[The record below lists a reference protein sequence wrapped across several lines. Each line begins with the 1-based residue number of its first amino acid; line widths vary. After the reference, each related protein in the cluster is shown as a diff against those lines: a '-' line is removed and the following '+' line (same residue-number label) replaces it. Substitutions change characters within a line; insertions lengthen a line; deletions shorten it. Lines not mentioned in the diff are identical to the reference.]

1 MAISHAK
8 NDAFHAAMSE
18 ASVYALWERETRRNE
33 PAQAAHVWRWDTLDP
48 LLDQAAKAATTEEAE
63 RRVLCLDN
71 PAFQGTPRDGAAINL
86 SVNLQLLLP
95 GETARPHRH
104 SMNALRF
111 VLESDGAVTIVDG
124 KECVMARGDMILTP
138 GWTWHEH
145 AHHGK
150 KRAVWVDALD
160 VPIHGFLESGA
171 FEPGPAHDVPHL
183 PSDSAYASAGLT
195 PVGGG
200 GTPYSPLFRYA
211 WDAAI
216 TALAA
221 TPEGADGAR
230 RLRYINPVTGGPA
243 MTALDCYLV
252 ALAKGRATTEYRSS
266 ANAVCVVA
274 EGAGTTKVGGD
285 TLDWKRNDI
294 FCVPHNNWVSHTAT
308 ADDTVIFEITDRD
321 ILARLGLLRDEV
333 RA

>member
-1 MAISHAK
+1 MAAPHVK
-8 NDAFHAAMSE
+8 TDPFHVAMGE
-18 ASVYALWERETRRNE
+18 ASVYALWEREARRNE
-33 PAQAAHVWRWDTLDP
+33 PEQAAHVWRWETLDP

-63 RRVLCLDN
+63 RRVLCLSN
-71 PAFQGTPRDGAAINL
+71 PAFLNSPRDGAAINL
-86 SVNLQLLLP
+86 SVNLQLILP

-124 KECVMARGDMILTP
+124 KECWMKRGDMILTP

-150 KRAVWVDALD
+150 TRAVWVDALD
-160 VPIHGFLESGA
+160 VPLHGYLETGA
-171 FEPGPAHDVPHL
+171 FEPGPAHDVPVL
-183 PSDSAYASAGLT
+183 PSDAAYAAAGLS
-195 PVGGG
+195 PVGGP

-211 WDAAI
+211 WDAAVE
-216 TALAA
+216 ALAA
-221 TPEGADGAR
+221 MPDGADGSR

-243 MTALDCYLV
+243 MVSLDCYLV
-252 ALAKGRATTEYRSS
+252 KLAKGRPTTERRSS

-274 EGAGTTKVGGD
+274 EGEGTTKVGGD
-285 TLDWKRNDI
+285 TLAWKRNDI
-294 FCVPHNNWVSHTAT
+294 FCLPHNNWVSHTAA

-321 ILARLGLLRDEV
+321 ILARLGVLRDEV